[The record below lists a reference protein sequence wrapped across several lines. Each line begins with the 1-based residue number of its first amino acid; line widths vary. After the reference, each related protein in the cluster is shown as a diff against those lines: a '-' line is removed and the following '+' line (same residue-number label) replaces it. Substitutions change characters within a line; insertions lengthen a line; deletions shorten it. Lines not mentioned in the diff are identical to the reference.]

1 MLQISR
7 RMLYKAAMPISHR
20 PGRITA
26 PSLSA
31 LLLLA
36 LLATLWVAGGAS
48 RGDVSGQVIVRTV
61 ATLLLASTILLG
73 ARPARANQLG
83 LLPIVTLLIAA
94 MALPL
99 LQLIPLPPSWWQ
111 ELPGRAI
118 FVDAASASG
127 QSQPWRPWAIVPG
140 GAVNAAASL
149 LVPITALALVAQLRD
164 DERTWLPGI
173 LLTMVAASTI
183 TGLLQFSGMGANN
196 PLINDSVGQVSGTF
210 ANRNHLALFLAI
222 GCLLAPAWAFLDDRR
237 PGWRAPVALALVL
250 LFVLTILA
258 TGSRAGLALGVFALA
273 LGPLMVR
280 ANIARALRRYPR
292 WVLPAL
298 AAAII
303 AVVAIFVLAS
313 VAADRAVAINRA
325 LAVDP
330 GQDMRSRA
338 LPTVFNMVMT
348 YFPAGAGLGGF
359 DPLFRL
365 HEPFGLLKTTYF
377 NHAHNDWL
385 EVVLDAG
392 ILGAAVLIAAVG
404 WWAWAS
410 IRVWRYG
417 DTIGRLGSVMLL
429 LVMIASLFDY
439 PARTPMIMVTIVFAA
454 VWLARG
460 SIALPGSGQ
469 HL

>member
-1 MLQISR
+1 
-7 RMLYKAAMPISHR
+7 MPISHR

-36 LLATLWVAGGAS
+36 LLSTVWVAGGAS
-48 RGDVSGQVIVRTV
+48 RGDVLGQVIVRTV
-61 ATLLLASTILLG
+61 ATLLLASAILLG
-73 ARPARANQLG
+73 GRPARSDRRDLLPLVG
-83 LLPIVTLLIAA
+83 LLAA
-94 MALPL
+94 TVALPL
-99 LQLIPLPPSWWQ
+99 LQLIPLPPGWWQ

-118 FVDAASASG
+118 FVDAATASG
-127 QSQPWRPWAIVPG
+127 QPQPWRPWAIVPG

-149 LVPITALALVAQLRD
+149 LVPVTALVLVAQLRD
-164 DERTWLPGI
+164 DERAWLPGI
-173 LLTMVAASTI
+173 LLTMVAVSTI
-183 TGLLQFSGMGANN
+183 SGLLQSSGMGSNN
-196 PLINDSVGQVSGTF
+196 PLINDSIGQVSGNF

-222 GCLLAPAWAFLDDRR
+222 GCSLAPAWAFFDGRR

-258 TGSRAGLALGVFALA
+258 TGSRAGLALGAFSLV
-273 LGPLMVR
+273 LGPLLVR
-280 ANIARALRRYPR
+280 THIARALRRYPR

-298 AAAII
+298 AAGII
-303 AVVAIFVLAS
+303 VVVAIFVLAS
-313 VAADRAVAINRA
+313 VAANRAVAINRV

-338 LPTVFNMVMT
+338 LPTILNMVVT

-359 DPLFRL
+359 EPLFRL
-365 HEPFGLLKTTYF
+365 HEPFGLLKRTYF

-392 ILGAAVLIAAVG
+392 ILGAAVLAAAVG

-410 IRVWRYG
+410 IHAWRHG
-417 DTIGRLGSVMLL
+417 GTTGRLGSVVLL

-460 SIALPGSGQ
+460 STALPRSDQ